1 MQLNILERLFSKA
14 ENSTVPLLYIVN
26 LIDVEMAQKTIHNFK
41 PNRVFATTSR
51 MKSNNLDKYSV
62 FNTILTLFVMQLT
75 EELQAKH
82 QWYENLGGNVGHED
96 EEMYMDDVRRLA
108 FQLHTLELRLLRHK
122 VGYSI
127 SNAFIQNLDVLDKVI
142 ASNTVSISR

>member
-1 MQLNILERLFSKA
+1 M
-14 ENSTVPLLYIVN
+14 
-26 LIDVEMAQKTIHNFK
+26 
-41 PNRVFATTSR
+41 
-51 MKSNNLDKYSV
+51 
-62 FNTILTLFVMQLT
+62 LTLFVMQLT

-122 VGYSI
+122 VGYWI
-127 SNAFIQNLDVLDKVI
+127 SNALIQNLDKFI
-142 ASNTVSISR
+142 ASNTVSIGHFKFFMGR